1 MAKLS
6 VHGTEIGR
14 LTYTTYTDAYMADGK
29 ILRNR
34 GHGWKLQARA
44 KDGMNIQDVFARN
57 QQKQIDFLAKRPAMV
72 AYRKCLHSLAG
83 CSKRWKL
90 ALAVELMPDDP
101 DGVWSEA
108 CDGYGDNVHADID
121 EVSELCKLY
130 LAAMAEKRAF
140 NQTAVTA

>member
-6 VHGTEIGR
+6 AHGTEIGR

-29 ILRNR
+29 LLRNH
-34 GHGWKLQARA
+34 GHGWKLHARA
-44 KDGMNIQDVFARN
+44 KEGIDIRDVFQRN
-57 QQKQIDFLAKRPAMV
+57 QQKQIDFLAKRPAMA
-72 AYRKCLHSLAG
+72 AYRKCLHELAG

-90 ALAVELMPDDP
+90 ALAVEMMPDDP

-121 EVSELCKLY
+121 EVSELCRLY
-130 LAAMAEKRAF
+130 NDAMSEQRLAK
-140 NQTAVTA
+140 QAVAA